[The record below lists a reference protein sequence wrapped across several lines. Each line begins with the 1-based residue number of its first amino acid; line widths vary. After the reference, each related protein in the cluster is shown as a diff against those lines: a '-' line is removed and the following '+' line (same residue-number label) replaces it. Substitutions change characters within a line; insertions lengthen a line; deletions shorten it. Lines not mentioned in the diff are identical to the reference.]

1 MCENEGGER
10 KEKKTKEQKIIS
22 IRLKV
27 CLPQV
32 SPNDGRVAKTIL
44 EPHWKPPFSC
54 CKTSHVLS
62 EDGKSNP

>member
-1 MCENEGGER
+1 MKMKEEREKKR
-10 KEKKTKEQKIIS
+10 KEKEQKIIS

-54 CKTSHVLS
+54 CKNSHVLS